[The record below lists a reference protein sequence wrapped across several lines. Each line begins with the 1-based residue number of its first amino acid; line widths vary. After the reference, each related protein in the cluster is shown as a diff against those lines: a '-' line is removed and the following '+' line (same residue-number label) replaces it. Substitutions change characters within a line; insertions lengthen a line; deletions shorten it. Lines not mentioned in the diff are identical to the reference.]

1 MALAMRL
8 TSFTTKEPTAVV
20 VSRYF
25 ATSKNILPNAFLRSR
40 FMPKLYHE
48 EKTKTSITIK

>member
-25 ATSKNILPNAFLRSR
+25 ATSKNILPSAFLRSR
-40 FMPKLYHE
+40 FMSRIISGRKNKNKY
-48 EKTKTSITIK
+48 